1 MAQPCDHNCPAR
13 IKFEYDKFQDKQVEI
28 KIDKS
33 EKNGL
38 KMRIRIKDEYSLNG
52 IEIEMS
58 SRRSLLIKD
67 LSLTLIML
75 KVWKFSIKFNSF
87 T

>member
-52 IEIEMS
+52 IEIENVIKEV
-58 SRRSLLIKD
+58 LINQELVID
-67 LSLTLIML
+67 IDHVESL
-75 KVWKFSIKFNSF
+75 KVLDQI
-87 T
+87 